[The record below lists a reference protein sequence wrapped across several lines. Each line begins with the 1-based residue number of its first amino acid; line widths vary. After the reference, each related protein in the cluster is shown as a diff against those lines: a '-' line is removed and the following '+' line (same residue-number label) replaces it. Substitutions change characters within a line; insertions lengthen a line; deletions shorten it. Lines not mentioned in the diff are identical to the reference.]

1 MRSLI
6 STVFHSYIVRHK
18 IILALFFL
26 ALLNTTL
33 LIIPNYQY
41 TCADNACGLS
51 MVDTYFHDAFWHT
64 AIAAASFSTFPFQ
77 MPIFSGDVLHGY
89 HFVYDLILFLLG
101 RFGFSYLFL
110 YWRLSPY
117 FYTILIT
124 VIAIAAGRKIINSP
138 IFVGLL
144 LFFIYFGGTASFI
157 ANFIIKGSAF
167 GYGVSSLFHAST
179 TVLYPTVAFSY
190 CLILGMFIILKR
202 KNIGFSE
209 HLLAGCLL
217 LICMGLKFYAGITML
232 IILSVFECITTFQK
246 IISRNKLR
254 PSVIHLLMNSVVVLL
269 TYGVFFV
276 VSLVM
281 FYEFPHALVGTEP
294 VFSFAPFATVHP
306 VIEDQYIYPLNNLV
320 LARQTLFAAGMSPRL
335 IVLEAFTTVLFLFHH
350 FGTRIIGVI
359 YLFWL
364 IKTKKIKALD
374 IACLTAI
381 IITTLLSMFLVQRG
395 EQWWNSMQFMYYST
409 FLAGIYTAAGLYHI
423 VKTKNKWAILFVI
436 LILFLTIPNTI
447 EKISE
452 VYKTKKRAV
461 SYAELSALS
470 YLKKQPAGFVFSV
483 PLMPDTA
490 YISALSGK
498 QTYYSD
504 EEMLRNTGVL
514 YEKRKEKLLH
524 PQELD
529 LNSVKAPY
537 AYLVKSD
544 ENYRLFLRKA
554 KESSYHVLYENKEVT
569 VLLRN

>member
-6 STVFHSYIVRHK
+6 STIFHSYIVHHK

-26 ALLNTTL
+26 ALFNTTL
-33 LIIPNYQY
+33 LIFPNYQY

-51 MVDTYFHDAFWHT
+51 MIDTYFHDAFWHT
-64 AIAAASFSTFPFQ
+64 AIAAASFSAFPFR

-89 HFVYDLILFLLG
+89 HFVYDLLLFLLG
-101 RFGFSYLFL
+101 KFGFSYLFL
-110 YWRLSPY
+110 YWRFSPY
-117 FYTILIT
+117 VYTVLVTIIS
-124 VIAIAAGRKIINSP
+124 VAAGRKIINSP

-157 ANFIIKGSAF
+157 ANLIMKGSAF

-190 CLILGMFIILKR
+190 CLILGMIIILKR
-202 KNIGFSE
+202 KNIGFYE
-209 HLLAGCLL
+209 HLLAGILL

-232 IILSVFECITTFQK
+232 IILAVFECATTFQK
-246 IISRNKLR
+246 IISRKKLH
-254 PSVIHLLMNSVVVLL
+254 SSIVHLLMNSVVVLL
-269 TYGVFFV
+269 TYGVFLV

-281 FYEFPHALVGTEP
+281 FYEFPHALGNEP

-306 VIEDQYIYPLNNLV
+306 VIEDQYIYPLHNLV

-335 IVLEAFTTVLFLFHH
+335 IVLEAFTTALFLFHH
-350 FGTRIIGVI
+350 FGTRIIGLL
-359 YLFWL
+359 YLLWL
-364 IKTKKIKALD
+364 IKTRKIKAFD
-374 IACLTAI
+374 IACLIAI

-409 FLAGIYTAAGLYHI
+409 FLSGIYTAICLYHI
-423 VKTKNKWAILFVI
+423 IKTKNKWAIMFVI
-436 LILFLTIPNTI
+436 LILFLTIPNAI

-461 SYAELSALS
+461 SYAELSSLS
-470 YLKKQPAGFVFSV
+470 FLKKQPAGIVFSV

-504 EEMLRNTGVL
+504 EQMLRNTGVS
-514 YEKRKEKLLH
+514 YEKRKEILLH

-529 LNSVKAPY
+529 LNSIKAPY
-537 AYLVKSD
+537 AYMVKSD
-544 ENYRLFLRKA
+544 VNYPLLLQKA
-554 KESSYHVLYENKEVT
+554 KESSYHIIFENKEVT
-569 VLLRN
+569 ILVRN